1 MRQLGYDESENQI
14 DCNSLQR
21 VFSSWSSMEGGEV
34 VEARRSHS
42 EMGAKFLIIIN
53 VRWMFCREIQN
64 DMSVTTSCCKDS
76 RQSAEL
82 LTFDK
87 ENIQ

>member
-42 EMGAKFLIIIN
+42 EMGAEN
-53 VRWMFCREIQN
+53 
-64 DMSVTTSCCKDS
+64 
-76 RQSAEL
+76 
-82 LTFDK
+82 FDHS
-87 ENIQ
+87 